1 MDIPSLEGIERDVK
15 EERQKHGFG
24 DIAGVLKCEFTVESE
39 VPKYRGTEGDG
50 GGNEGDQIH
59 ILNDEPNGFS
69 ALRNDCLQDREQ
81 HDLNYTRARGA
92 KCVLDELH
100 HAFSLFF
107 LGIFLGL
114 FEARF
119 VQNSFLRLGSC
130 IVRIRESSLCRL
142 LFDFV
147 GGDSI
152 LFHNNLLI
160 KTVYHNDTKCQEAL
174 FFFFSRKARIFV
186 FRSHYKTLCFGNNQ
200 FVNINELQQDLQR
213 TFSFSDDFKCRR
225 LDVGGKRCLFAYI
238 DGNIDKILLE
248 QDVVRPL
255 KNCERLEKPYL
266 QSLQNTV
273 AYADEIEIV
282 DIKDSPQSVASC
294 DVAFFI
300 EGEDN
305 AYIFSLRKPAA
316 RAIDEPPTSSVM
328 KGPREG
334 FIEEIKTNMS
344 LVRKRIKSPD
354 LVVKTFEVGRYSSTT
369 VALMYIR
376 GVADEKIVERL
387 SQKIERIDVDGIVD
401 SAYVLSFI
409 QTKKNSFFIQAGT
422 TEKPDVASAKLLE
435 GRIALIVD
443 GSPIAIT
450 LPYLVFE
457 DVQDGYDYYSGDWR
471 ASMIRMFRM
480 FGALFTV
487 LLPAV
492 YISLQTY
499 HFQLLP
505 IKFLMTLMA
514 ATTNIPFPPA
524 IEMLLVL
531 TLFEVLNQASIRMP
545 RYFGISLS
553 VVGAIVLGDTA
564 VKSGLISSPSVLVV
578 ALSAIGIFCV
588 PDQVGA
594 MSILRFLYLCIS
606 AVLGFVGMIILT
618 IILVAYL
625 SSLENFGTP
634 YLAPYAPRISPDL
647 QDGMLKA
654 DSSSMELRPYSIP
667 TQNRRRINKK

>member
-15 EERQKHGFG
+15 KERQKHGFG
-24 DIAGVLKCEFTVESE
+24 DIAGVLKCEFTVEGE

-59 ILNDEPNGFS
+59 ILDDEPNGFS

-119 VQNSFLRLGSC
+119 VQNSFLRLGSR

-200 FVNINELQQDLQR
+200 FVNVNELQQDLQR

-255 KNCERLEKPYL
+255 KNCERFEKPYL

-316 RAIDEPPTSSVM
+316 RAIGEPPTSSVM

-387 SQKIERIDVDGIVD
+387 SHKIERIDVDGIVD

>member
-24 DIAGVLKCEFTVESE
+24 DIAGVLKCEFTVEGE

-59 ILNDEPNGFS
+59 ILDDEPNGFS

-119 VQNSFLRLGSC
+119 VQNSFLRLGSR

-316 RAIDEPPTSSVM
+316 RAIGEPPTSSVM

-387 SQKIERIDVDGIVD
+387 SHKIERIDVDGIVD

-647 QDGMLKA
+647 QDGLLKA

>member
-24 DIAGVLKCEFTVESE
+24 DIAGVLKCEFTVEGE

-59 ILNDEPNGFS
+59 ILDDEPNGFS

-119 VQNSFLRLGSC
+119 VQNSFLRLGSR

-160 KTVYHNDTKCQEAL
+160 KTVYHNRTKCQEAL

-300 EGEDN
+300 EGENN

-316 RAIDEPPTSSVM
+316 RAIGEPPTSSVM

-387 SQKIERIDVDGIVD
+387 SHKIERIDVDGIVD

-618 IILVAYL
+618 IILIAYL

>member
-24 DIAGVLKCEFTVESE
+24 DIAGVLKCEFTVEGE

-59 ILNDEPNGFS
+59 ILDDEPNGFS

-387 SQKIERIDVDGIVD
+387 SHKIERIDVDGIVD